1 MFPIDRQD
9 WKGLPVPR
17 CCPFLHRIRPCL
29 GIGPKRPKMRFQ
41 RVQRHHRS
49 PQVSGFHSVV
59 VRQRVWSGRGSCV
72 VVCNWQLWI
81 PRHGAAP
88 GLLHKHETAHGQA
101 PETNPLACSSTA
113 DQKEAPCPTRHLSR
127 AAEVHQRTLVTT
139 VKDVKEFL
147 VHPDLVLLL
156 PVGSVVFQ
164 LRKAKQLYCVWK
176 KSLCFLVLMVLMD
189 CISKLVVLLCFQRG
203 DWLACFFARRNIS
216 TKMSVLSRNT

>member
-1 MFPIDRQD
+1 MLLFAT
-9 WKGLPVPR
+9 G
-17 CCPFLHRIRPCL
+17 
-29 GIGPKRPKMRFQ
+29 
-41 RVQRHHRS
+41 S
-49 PQVSGFHSVV
+49 SGFPP
-59 VRQRVWSGRGSCV
+59 
-72 VVCNWQLWI
+72 N
-81 PRHGAAP
+81 GAAP

-139 VKDVKEFL
+139 VKDMKEFL
-147 VHPDLVLLL
+147 VHPALVLLL

-176 KSLCFLVLMVLMD
+176 NSLCFLVLMD

-203 DWLACFFARRNIS
+203 DWLACFLPEETFPLRC
-216 TKMSVLSRNT
+216 LSCPETLELIFHLQ